1 MFNLL
6 DLRQQIVYNTF
17 NQICEMEIN
26 KSGDLRQIMLNLVLK
41 KSEKVEIK
49 SDSKGRPQILLIDEV
64 DVFFSESFFG
74 NTYMPQA
81 QIKGPE
87 VQALTDY
94 IWENRDE
101 GLTF

>member
-1 MFNLL
+1 MFNILEL
-6 DLRQQIVYNTF
+6 KKQIIYSTL
-17 NQICEMEIN
+17 NQICEMKIN

-41 KSEKVEIK
+41 NSEKVEIK
-49 SDSKGRPQILLIDEV
+49 SDSNARPQILLFDEV
-64 DVFFSESFFG
+64 DVFFSERFFG

-81 QIKGPE
+81 LIKGPE